1 MNRYVVI
8 DTETTGFGNTDRIL
22 EIAIILIE
30 NNQIVEEWETLVNPE
45 RDISNSEIHGITASD
60 VTLAPVFPELIS
72 SIATLLSGNI
82 LVAHNISFDKRFLE
96 MEFKRTKFHADFGS
110 GFCTLQATGKKL
122 DVACK
127 EFGVVN
133 DASHRALTDAR
144 ATARL
149 FIKLLQRNAVS
160 NDLSPVELVVVD
172 TPSATRLLSRSALG
186 QVFSPSNQD
195 LRSIF
200 RRTEIPGNRK
210 GKELAYLDG
219 VASVMSDF
227 EITIEEKSQL
237 DDWART
243 LEISETQQN
252 LLHKDFLD
260 GVIKVAKQDGFV
272 SEIESL
278 LISKASRALGIEA
291 TLKMTEISDVVLK
304 PGMRICFTGK
314 ATDKEGLEIPRE
326 ILEARA
332 MSLGM
337 TPVPTVSKKNCDVVV
352 AEDISS
358 ASGKA
363 KKAREYGIPV
373 ITVSDFLDE
382 KYV

>member
-1 MNRYVVI
+1 MNRYAVI
-8 DTETTGFGNTDRIL
+8 DTETTGLFVKSDRLL
-22 EIAIILIE
+22 EIAIVLIE
-30 NNQIVEEWETLVNPE
+30 NNQIIEEWETLINPE

-60 VTLAPVFPELIS
+60 VTLAPVFLELALQ
-72 SIATLLSGNI
+72 IATLLNGNI

-96 MEFKRTKFHADFGS
+96 MEFRRANFFGDFGF

-127 EFGVVN
+127 EFGVVTE
-133 DASHRALTDAR
+133 ASHRALTDAR
-144 ATARL
+144 ATAQL
-149 FIKLLQRNAVS
+149 FIKLLQNNDVS
-160 NDLSPVELVVVD
+160 KDLSPVELAVGD
-172 TPSATRLLSRSALG
+172 IPSTYRLLSRSALSE
-186 QVFSPSNQD
+186 VFSPGIQD

-200 RRTEIPGNRK
+200 RRTEIPSNRE

-219 VASVMSDF
+219 IASVMSDF
-227 EITIEEKSQL
+227 EITSEEKSQL

-243 LEISETQQN
+243 LEISETQQK

-260 GVIKVAKQDGFV
+260 GVIKVAKQDGVV

-278 LISKASRALGIEA
+278 LISKASKALGIEA
-291 TLKMTEISDVVLK
+291 TIEKTELSDVVLK

-332 MSLGM
+332 MGMGM
-337 TPVPTVSKKNCDVVV
+337 TSVPSVSKKNCDVVV
-352 AEDISS
+352 TEDISS

-373 ITVSDFLDE
+373 ITVLDFLDRH
-382 KYV
+382 